1 MKPFPVINAAI
12 LTISVILCT
21 PAQLLAQME
30 DSAPGMAAVMNVN
43 GYVILSNGD
52 TLYGKIRWAL
62 KYVENNP
69 VEIKFTAEN
78 GNSKVFNASE
88 VRGFGNKL
96 KAWEENIPV
105 AYELPPEDYVVLP
118 SFKKGVPVFMNRLIE
133 GPVTVYQNRSATI
146 ISSSVTES
154 KSRIDGIG
162 FTWEPGEG
170 LTIGPTYR
178 TDYRVI
184 ESRTR
189 FSSYYVSKGGANY
202 IKVEKE
208 NYEETFKSL
217 FGDCQ
222 SIDEELAKNP
232 DLNKFKNFMLM
243 VEIYNQVCGSR

>member
-1 MKPFPVINAAI
+1 M
-12 LTISVILCT
+12 LTVMFTFSGLLK
-21 PAQLLAQME
+21 AQNEAE
-30 DSAPGMAAVMNVN
+30 GPGMAAILNVN
-43 GYVILSNGD
+43 GYVILNNGD
-52 TLYGKIRWAL
+52 TLYGKIRWAM

-78 GNSKVFNASE
+78 GNSKTFNASE

-96 KAWEENIPV
+96 KAWDENVPL

-118 SFKKGVPVFMNRLIE
+118 SYKKGIPVFMNRLIL
-133 GPVTVYQNRSATI
+133 GSLTVYQNRSAAI

-154 KSRIDGIG
+154 RTRMDGIG

-170 LTIGPTYR
+170 LSIGPTYR

-189 FSSYYVSKGGANY
+189 FTSYYVSKGGAQY
-202 IKVEKE
+202 VKVEKE

-217 FGDCQ
+217 FGDCPA
-222 SIDEELAKNP
+222 IDEEVAKNP
-232 DLNKFKNFMLM
+232 DLNKFKNFMLV
-243 VEIYNQVCGSR
+243 VEIYNQMCGSK